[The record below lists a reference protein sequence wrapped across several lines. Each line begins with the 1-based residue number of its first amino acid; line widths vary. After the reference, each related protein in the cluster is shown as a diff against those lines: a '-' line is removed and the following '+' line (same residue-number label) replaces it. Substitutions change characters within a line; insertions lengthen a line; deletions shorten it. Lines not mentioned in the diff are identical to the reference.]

1 MTDLLTPLWGGY
13 VLAGT
18 SHDINC
24 AFPPNQVV
32 AIGHNITSALTSADG
47 TDPAWMFTLES
58 RYHPGCGT
66 NWLQEAHIQWRS
78 ADGSKSLRPFSVSV
92 NPVAETAAVMLSGDL
107 HFHGIQGGDPMMQLT
122 SGTVWTRAAVTR
134 IGADQP
140 ILSCWISTGPNTGAV
155 EVARVKED
163 RTLVLGN
170 NASAIRL
177 GSGPA
182 PTIADF
188 DELLDWLVSKGM
200 VVDGRT

>member
-47 TDPAWMFTLES
+47 EDPAWMFTLES
-58 RYHPGCGT
+58 RYHPSCGT

-78 ADGSKSLRPFSVSV
+78 ADGAASLRPFSVSV
-92 NPVAETAAVMLSGDL
+92 NPVAQTGAVLLQGDV
-107 HFHGIQGGDPMMQLT
+107 HIQGIGGGNPLMQIT
-122 SGTVWTRAAVTR
+122 GGTVWTRAAVTR
-134 IGADQP
+134 IEPDQP
-140 ILSCWISTGPNTGAV
+140 IVSGWTSTGAV
-155 EVARVKED
+155 EVARVEND
-163 RTLVLGN
+163 RTVVIGR
-170 NASAIRL
+170 NASGVRI

-182 PTIADF
+182 PVMAT
-188 DELLDWLVSKGM
+188 LDDVIDYFVAHLSAI
-200 VVDGRT
+200 DGRTP

>member
-1 MTDLLTPLWGGY
+1 MLPDLLTPLWGGY

-78 ADGSKSLRPFSVSV
+78 ADGTVSLRPFSVSV
-92 NPVAETAAVMLSGDL
+92 NPVAQTGAVLLQGDV
-107 HFHGIQGGDPMMQLT
+107 HIQGINGGNPLMQIT
-122 SGTVWTRAAVTR
+122 GGTVWTRAALTR
-134 IGADQP
+134 IEPDQP
-140 ILSCWISTGPNTGAV
+140 IVSGWTSTGAV
-155 EVARVKED
+155 EVARVED
-163 RTLVLGN
+163 NRTVVIGR
-170 NASAIRL
+170 NASGVRI
-177 GSGPA
+177 GSSPA
-182 PTIADF
+182 PVITNCDDLITFLAA
-188 DELLDWLVSKGM
+188 KG
-200 VVDGRT
+200 VIVDGRTP